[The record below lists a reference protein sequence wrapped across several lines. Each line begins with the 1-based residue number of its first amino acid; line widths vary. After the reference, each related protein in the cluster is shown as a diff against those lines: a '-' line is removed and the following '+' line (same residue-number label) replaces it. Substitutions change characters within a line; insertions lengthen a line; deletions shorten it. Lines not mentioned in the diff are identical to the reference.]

1 MNSRLDSLDAA
12 STQMVTGRN
21 RALMATLVL
30 ILLSFALYW
39 QTLWSMVEIW
49 WRSETFAHGF
59 LILPIS
65 VWLIWRQRAS
75 LAVIVPRPDRR
86 GLALLA
92 LLGLAWLL
100 AQVAD
105 VQVVRQLAFVA
116 MIPVLVVT
124 CLGWD
129 MARVILFPLLFL
141 FFAVPMGEGLIPPL
155 MDFTALFTVHTL
167 RWTGIPVFWEGT
179 FFSIPSGDWSV
190 VEGCSGVRYLIASVT
205 MGSLYAY
212 LSYRSYWRRGLF
224 ILISVIVPIIANGLR
239 AYMIV
244 MIAHLSDMKLA
255 MGVDHY
261 IYGWVFFG
269 FVMLLLFWIGS
280 WWSEPEESQASAA
293 ARLSSDQ
300 QRFHNAAP
308 ASLPLLSASLLLLLA
323 WPLWYQIIQADTA
336 TPIAEA
342 VPLAVPAAQ
351 AEWRAEDAAWTDW
364 TPRYVAPDSELQTG
378 YARSPQSVGLY
389 LAHYVRQRQGAE
401 LVNSQNV
408 MVIQKHPKWRQVESR
423 LETVA
428 LPERTLQVR
437 QTRLM
442 SYDQNLLVW
451 HWYWLDGT
459 HTANAYWAKIIEAG
473 QRLMGGEH
481 PAVGMVVYT
490 SYDHNKDGSDQ
501 VLRGFLADMLPA
513 IEAGLRAAPES

>member
-1 MNSRLDSLDAA
+1 MNTRIDSLAGDQGA
-12 STQMVTGRN
+12 TVRGLY
-21 RALMATLVL
+21 RAVLATMAL

-65 VWLIWRQRAS
+65 IWLIWRQRAS
-75 LAVIVPRPDRR
+75 LAVMVPRPDRR
-86 GLALLA
+86 GLLVLA
-92 LLGLAWLL
+92 LLGLGWLL

-105 VQVVRQLAFVA
+105 VQVVQQLTFVA

-124 CLGWD
+124 CLGWA
-129 MARVILFPLLFL
+129 MAHAILFPLLFL

-155 MDFTALFTVHTL
+155 MDFTAVFTVHAL
-167 RWTGIPVFWEGT
+167 RLSGIPVFSEGT

-212 LSYRSYWRRGLF
+212 LSYRSYWRRTLF
-224 ILISVIVPIIANGLR
+224 ILIAIALPIVANGMR

-280 WWSEPEESQASAA
+280 WWSETEESQASAMERLA
-293 ARLSSDQ
+293 AGQQGAAVPKALVPVLSIGLVLLLIWPVWLHFISEGRAAVMTPPVQ
-300 QRFHNAAP
+300 LAAP
-308 ASLPLLSASLLLLLA
+308 PVRGD
-323 WPLWYQIIQADTA
+323 WNIDVGT
-336 TPIAEA
+336 
-342 VPLAVPAAQ
+342 
-351 AEWRAEDAAWTDW
+351 WTDW
-364 TPRYVAPDSELQTG
+364 SPRYVAPDTELQTG
-378 YARSPQSVGLY
+378 YRRGQHPVGLY
-389 LAHYVRQRQGAE
+389 LAHYARQRQGAE

-408 MVIQKHPKWRQVESR
+408 MVIQKHPKWRQVEQR
-423 LETVA
+423 LETVELA
-428 LPERTLQVR
+428 GRSLQVH

-442 SYDQNLLVW
+442 ASGQNLLIW

-459 HTANAYWAKIIEAG
+459 HTANDYWAKLIEAR
-473 QRLMGGEH
+473 QRLLGGAH
-481 PAVGMVVYT
+481 PAVGVVVYT
-490 SYDHNKDGSDQ
+490 PYDHDKDGSEQ
-501 VLRGFLADMLPA
+501 QLRDFLADMLPA
-513 IEAGLRAAPES
+513 IEAGLHAASVP